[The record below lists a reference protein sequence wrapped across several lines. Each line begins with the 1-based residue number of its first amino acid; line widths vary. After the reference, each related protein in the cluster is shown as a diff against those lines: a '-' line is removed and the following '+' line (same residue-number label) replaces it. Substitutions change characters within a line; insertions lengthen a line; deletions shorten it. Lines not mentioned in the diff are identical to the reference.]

1 MAIKTLWAACS
12 LACGIWGG
20 AQAQTADT
28 ASYPN
33 RPITMV
39 VPAAAGG
46 ATDVVARVMAE
57 QLGKRLGQTVLV
69 DNKTGASGMVGATA
83 VARAAPDGYTLLLSY
98 STPVFYTHHIFPKM
112 NYDIK
117 KDFAFITEVAAT
129 SLMVLVNENVP
140 AKNMK
145 EFMAWVKSSPGKI
158 NYGSYSPGSPGHL
171 MSAYLSESRKL
182 DMVHVPY
189 KSEAPLIQD
198 LAGGVVPWGMG
209 TLAAGQGMIKAGRMR
224 PIAIL
229 GPNRLKELPDVPTMA
244 EQGFPDPEFNTVAWF
259 TLLAPAGTPKPIL
272 ARLEK
277 EAIGVLDSTAMKA
290 RLQVFGLEPVKGG
303 SAQFHKDFEAV
314 DPLIAK
320 LVKISGFKPE

>member
-1 MAIKTLWAACS
+1 MANKAIWAAGI
-12 LACGIWGG
+12 LACGMWSA
-20 AQAQTADT
+20 AQAQAD
-28 ASYPN
+28 AKAYPN

-69 DNKTGASGMVGATA
+69 DNKTGASGTLGANA
-83 VARAAPDGYTLLLSY
+83 VARAAPDGHTLLLSY
-98 STPVFYTHHIFPKM
+98 STPIFYAHHTIPKM
-112 NYDIK
+112 SYNVE
-117 KDFAFITEVAAT
+117 KDFAFITQVAAT
-129 SLMVLVNENVP
+129 SLIILVNEKIPVH
-140 AKNMK
+140 NMK
-145 EFMAWVKSSPGKI
+145 EFMAWVKANPGKI

-182 DMVHVPY
+182 SMTHVAY

-209 TLAAGQGMIKAGRMR
+209 TLAAGGGMIKSGKLR
-224 PIAIL
+224 PIAVL
-229 GPNRLKELPDVPTMA
+229 GPNRLKDLPNVPTMA

-272 ARLEK
+272 DRLEK
-277 EAIGVLDSTAMKA
+277 EAVEVIHSSAMKA
-290 RLQVFGLEPVKGG
+290 RFQVLGLESVKGG
-303 SAQFHKDFEAV
+303 SAQFHKDFKAV

-320 LVKISGFKPE
+320 LVNISGVKAE

>member
-1 MAIKTLWAACS
+1 MAIKTLWAACIV
-12 LACGIWGG
+12 ACGMSGG
-20 AQAQTADT
+20 AQAQPSDA
-28 ASYPN
+28 ARYPS

-57 QLGKRLGQTVLV
+57 QLGKRLGQAVVV
-69 DNKTGASGMVGATA
+69 DNKTGASGMLGATA

-98 STPVFYTHHIFPKM
+98 STPVFYTHHTFPKM

-117 KDFAFITEVAAT
+117 KDFAFITQVAAT
-129 SLMVLVNENVP
+129 SLLLLVHESVP

-145 EFMAWVKSSPGKI
+145 EFMAWAKSGPGK
-158 NYGSYSPGSPGHL
+158 NYGSYGPGTPGHL
-171 MSAYLSESRKL
+171 MSAYLSDSRKL
-182 DMVHVPY
+182 GMTHVPY
-189 KSEAPLIQD
+189 KSEAPLVQD

-209 TLAAGQGMIKAGRMR
+209 TLAAGQGMITSGRMR
-224 PIAIL
+224 PIAVL
-229 GPNRLKELPDVPTMA
+229 GPQRVKELPDVPTMA

-259 TLLAPAGTPKPIL
+259 TLLAPAATPKPIL
-272 ARLEK
+272 DRLEK
-277 EAIGVLDSTAMKA
+277 EAVEVIHSTAMKA
-290 RLQVFGLEPVKGG
+290 RFQVLGLESVKGG

-320 LVKISGFKPE
+320 LVKISGVKLE

>member
-1 MAIKTLWAACS
+1 MAIKTLWAACIV
-12 LACGIWGG
+12 AYGMWGG
-20 AQAQTADT
+20 AQAQTSDA
-28 ASYPN
+28 ANYPN
-33 RPITMV
+33 RPITLV

-69 DNKTGASGMVGATA
+69 DNKTGASGMLGALA
-83 VARAAPDGYTLLLSY
+83 VARSAPDGHTLLLSY

-112 NYDIK
+112 NYDIQ
-117 KDFAFITEVAAT
+117 KDFAFITQVAAT
-129 SLMVLVNENVP
+129 SLIVLVHESVP

-145 EFMAWVKSSPGKI
+145 EFMAWAKSEQGKI
-158 NYGSYSPGSPGHL
+158 NYGSYGPGSAGHL

-182 DMVHVPY
+182 GMTHVAY

-229 GPNRLKELPDVPTMA
+229 GPNRLKELPNVPTMA

-272 ARLEK
+272 DRLERDAV
-277 EAIGVLDSTAMKA
+277 EVIHSTAMKA

-303 SAQFHKDFEAV
+303 AAQFHQDFQAV
-314 DPLIAK
+314 DPLIAR
-320 LVKISGFKPE
+320 LVKISGVKSE